1 MTKVIRLLI
10 FLVALPASL
19 LAQGSDIRQKAERNL
34 TAFFATYH
42 TDDAYFAYQPRLK
55 SLTVDDKLREVKVVA
70 DASFAQQDFT
80 EKTVNKIYKHIKKA
94 LPKPLNKYA
103 LTVSTNGLPIEYFI
117 PDYQLN
123 NDEGHALWGR
133 IDYTGKPWVS
143 NASSPLHLTKGL
155 NGRHLTVWASHG
167 RYYNNN
173 NGRWQWQRP
182 QLFGTSED
190 LFTQTIVV
198 PYLIPM
204 LEKAGANVFTPRERD
219 WQTAEYVIDP
229 DGGISCQP
237 NDYQEFGDRNN

>member
-155 NGRHLTVWASHG
+155 NWRHLTV
-167 RYYNNN
+167 
-173 NGRWQWQRP
+173 
-182 QLFGTSED
+182 
-190 LFTQTIVV
+190 
-198 PYLIPM
+198 
-204 LEKAGANVFTPRERD
+204 
-219 WQTAEYVIDP
+219 
-229 DGGISCQP
+229 
-237 NDYQEFGDRNN
+237 